1 MSGPRG
7 AKKFRKRNLRSSRSP
22 TAGPILLMIAMGIG
36 LVLYSTWYYTKIEAL
51 NILAFIVLIVGAL
64 FVWYRQT

>member
-1 MSGPRG
+1 MRNFVSDRAREIPPSGIR
-7 AKKFRKRNLRSSRSP
+7 KFFDLV
-22 TAGPILLMIAMGIG
+22 MGIG